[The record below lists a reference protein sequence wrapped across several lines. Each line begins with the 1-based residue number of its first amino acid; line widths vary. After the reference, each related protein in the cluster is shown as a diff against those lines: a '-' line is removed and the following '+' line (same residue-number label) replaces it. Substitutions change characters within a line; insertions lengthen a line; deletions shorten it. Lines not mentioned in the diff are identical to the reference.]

1 MPDCVASPVYTVF
14 EITRKDEL
22 LPEYLLLWLIRP
34 EFGRFVYWASVGS
47 AYEFLQYENLAET
60 KIPIKK

>member
-1 MPDCVASPVYTVF
+1 
-14 EITRKDEL
+14 L